1 MPSNYMDAEELLAEN
16 LQLHEKVMQL
26 ENQIEKLSQIFQAQ
40 SEEMVYLN
48 RKLRQWEESS
58 KVKRYDQL
66 G

>member
-58 KVKRYDQL
+58 KVRRYDQL

>member
-16 LQLHEKVMQL
+16 LQLHEKVIQL
-26 ENQIEKLSQIFQAQ
+26 QDQIEKLSQIFQVQ

>member
-1 MPSNYMDAEELLAEN
+1 MPSKYMNSEELLAEN

>member
-26 ENQIEKLSQIFQAQ
+26 EDQIEKLSQIFQAQ

-58 KVKRYDQL
+58 KVRRYDQL

>member
-16 LQLHEKVMQL
+16 LQLHEKVLQL
-26 ENQIEKLSQIFQAQ
+26 ENQIEKLSQIFQVQ